1 MRKLMSVAVL
11 TAVLLIPLVASAAT
25 EIVYWDF
32 IKPGDGT
39 PRGLT
44 PPTRR

>member
-25 EIVYWDF
+25 EIPKAPNV
-32 IKPGDGT
+32 GREGNST
-39 PRGLT
+39 T
-44 PPTRR
+44 H